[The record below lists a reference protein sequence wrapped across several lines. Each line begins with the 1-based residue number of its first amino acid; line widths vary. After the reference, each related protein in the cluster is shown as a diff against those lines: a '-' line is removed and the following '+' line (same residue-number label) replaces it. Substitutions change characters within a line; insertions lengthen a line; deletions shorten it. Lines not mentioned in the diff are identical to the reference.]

1 MISCPRKPSSND
13 GAPSPD
19 PRLTLAQSRL
29 LSGCRTLGHGSHQ
42 AVYLEDHSLLRL
54 IGVVERELANG
65 QRIPALP
72 ERARPASDYFDLGHE
87 WFETPLEEGDVV
99 NVFLSA
105 MQSIQGFDVTLA
117 CLCELH
123 KRRVKFSRIRET
135 QPLPD
140 INDMAS
146 EILMEFGGAPPAEF
160 ASWLVWRQRICDIE
174 KHAIQETNHLFKT
187 IMAMALGGETFDADA
202 SPIRCVQDAS
212 RGQRVGCVVGR
223 RAYAFMYHLT
233 DATSEKGRFREELR
247 FAEDCKAS
255 GYEPILL
262 VLEGERCR
270 KAEFMSETFLAN
282 GGKALIGREA
292 WEHLAAEAGP
302 TMSRFLDRF
311 IRAPMEN
318 VVAAYESLPAP
329 ERANRIDHFNVRIG
343 HGRNRKARRFNREKE
358 CLMH

>member
-1 MISCPRKPSSND
+1 MISRTHEPSSNA
-13 GAPSPD
+13 GSPSPD

-29 LSGCRTLGHGSHQ
+29 LSGCRTLGQDGPQ
-42 AVYLEDHSLLRL
+42 PVYLEDHSLLRL

-72 ERARPASDYFDLGHE
+72 ELARPSSDYFDLGFE

-123 KRRVKFSRIRET
+123 KRRVKFSRLRET
-135 QPLPD
+135 QPLSD
-140 INDMAS
+140 IGDMMHRV
-146 EILMEFGGAPPAEF
+146 LMEFGGAPPAEF

-174 KHAIQETNHLFKT
+174 EHAAQETSHLFKT

-202 SPIRCVQDAS
+202 SPIRCAQDAS
-212 RGQRVGCVVGR
+212 RGRRVGCVVGR
-223 RAYAFMYHLT
+223 RAYAFMCHLT
-233 DATSEKGRFREELR
+233 EATSAEGRFHEELR

-255 GYEPILL
+255 GFKPILL
-262 VLEGERCR
+262 VLGGKRCR
-270 KAEFMSETFLAN
+270 QSAIMSETFLAN
-282 GGKALIGREA
+282 GGEALIGREA

-302 TMSRFLDRF
+302 TMS
-311 IRAPMEN
+311 
-318 VVAAYESLPAP
+318 
-329 ERANRIDHFNVRIG
+329 
-343 HGRNRKARRFNREKE
+343 
-358 CLMH
+358 

>member
-1 MISCPRKPSSND
+1 MISRTHKPSSND

-29 LSGCRTLGHGSHQ
+29 LSDCRALGQGGPQ
-42 AVYLEDHSLLRL
+42 PVYLEDPALLRL
-54 IGVVERELANG
+54 IGVVERELADG

-72 ERARPASDYFDLGHE
+72 ELARPTSDYFDLGLE

-99 NVFLSA
+99 YVFLSA

-123 KRRVKFSRIRET
+123 KRRVKFSRFRET

-146 EILMEFGGAPPAEF
+146 TILMEFGGTPPAEF
-160 ASWLVWRQRICDIE
+160 ASWLVWLQRNYYIE
-174 KHAIQETNHLFKT
+174 NRANQVASHLFKT
-187 IMAMALGGETFDADA
+187 IMAMALGGETFEAGA
-202 SPIRCVQDAS
+202 SPIRCAQDAS
-212 RGQRVGCVVGR
+212 RGRHVGCVVGR

-270 KAEFMSETFLAN
+270 KAEIMSETFLAN
-282 GGKALIGREA
+282 GGEALIGREA

-311 IRAPMEN
+311 IRAPMDT
-318 VVAAYESLPAP
+318 VVTAYESLPDL
-329 ERANRIDHFNVRIG
+329 ERANRIDHFDVRIG
-343 HGRNRKARRFNREKE
+343 HGRDRKARRFNREKE
-358 CLMH
+358 GLLH